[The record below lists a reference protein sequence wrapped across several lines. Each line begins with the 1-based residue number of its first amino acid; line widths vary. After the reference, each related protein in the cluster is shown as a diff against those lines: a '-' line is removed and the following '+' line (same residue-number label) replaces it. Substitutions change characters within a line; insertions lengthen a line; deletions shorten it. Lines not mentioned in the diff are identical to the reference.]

1 MRKVILND
9 EEVFSFAKF
18 IVMLSKLKDRVE
30 NANKDEL
37 LAYITILQEQVFD
50 LWDSFDK
57 E

>member
-9 EEVFSFAKF
+9 EEGFSFAKF
-18 IVMLSKLKDRVE
+18 IVMLSKLKDRAE
-30 NANKDEL
+30 NANKNEL
-37 LAYITILQEQVFD
+37 LAHITILQEQIFD